1 MSCVKTRLK
10 GTKNIKAIKT
20 MNTLKKN
27 VFILF
32 VIVLIFLPLN
42 RDLARNIYCVC
53 LYIFSRHSVFVYCNG
68 QHCSKYRHEGEDN
81 SVDFNSLFIMLHY
94 HVHVCMYLVCFI

>member
-32 VIVLIFLPLN
+32 FIVLIFLPLN

-53 LYIFSRHSVFVYCNG
+53 LNRDLARNI
-68 QHCSKYRHEGEDN
+68 D
-81 SVDFNSLFIMLHY
+81 
-94 HVHVCMYLVCFI
+94 CFCLNRL